1 LKYISNKKG
10 AKMQKLWNVKSYDEK
25 YISDIM
31 KKYKISEILS
41 KLLVSHDIGFDEID
55 NFLVAN
61 LDNLKDPY
69 LIKDMDKFVNRL
81 CNAITQGEKICIYG
95 DYDVDGI
102 TSITIMYN
110 FLEELGAN
118 VNYYLPDRLSE
129 GYGLNKEA
137 LNEIRNNGTTLLIT
151 VDCGITAIEEIK
163 YAGEIGLD
171 VCVTDHHECGD
182 ELPNA
187 ICIINPKQ
195 KGDKSEFKFHAG
207 VGVAFKC
214 ITALSMRYNLNKDR
228 YLKYLDIVAVGTISD
243 IVSLTGENRI
253 IAKFGLEAMKVT
265 KNIGLAAILKLVGS
279 NEIDSILVSF
289 ALAPRINACGRMGN
303 ASLAVELLLAKNVS
317 KANKMA
323 LELDEQNKLRQEVE
337 KNIFNQALKMV
348 QDNELYKKSAIV
360 LYDESWHNGV
370 IGIVASKLVNMY
382 FKPVILFTKENGIIR
397 GSGRCELGFSLYEAL
412 TKCKDLLIQF
422 GGHELAAGM
431 TIEYDKIEEFKN
443 RFYDVVTEINPGES
457 KEIIDIDV
465 EIKKENLNISTI
477 KDTISMKPYGQGNKE
492 PVFIY
497 KGLKVQAIST
507 IKDGKHLKLTLRD
520 MNSLLVGI
528 AFSSGYRRD
537 EFVIGDKIDIV
548 GNININTFTNPKTIQ
563 FIIKDFKKSK

>member
-1 LKYISNKKG
+1 MYKIKKG
-10 AKMQKLWNVKSYDEK
+10 VKMQKLWNVIKYDEE
-25 YISDIM
+25 YIRKIM
-31 KKYKISEILS
+31 KTYKISEILS
-41 KLLVSHDIGFDEID
+41 KLLVSHNVEFDVIES
-55 NFLVAN
+55 FLRADLN
-61 LDNLKDPY
+61 NLKDPY
-69 LIKDMDKFVNRL
+69 LIKDMDKFVSRVSK
-81 CNAITQGEKICIYG
+81 AINDGEKICIYG

-102 TSITIMYN
+102 TSITIMYK

-118 VNYYLPDRLSE
+118 VSYYLPDRLSE

-137 LNEIRNNGTTLLIT
+137 LDDIKSGGTTLLIT

-163 YAGEIGLD
+163 YAGSIGLD
-171 VCVTDHHECGD
+171 VCITDHHECSD
-182 ELPNA
+182 ELPDA
-187 ICIINPKQ
+187 VCIINPKQ
-195 KGDKSEFKFHAG
+195 SGDKSEFKFHAG

-214 ITALSMRYNLNKDR
+214 ITALSMKNNLDKER

-265 KNIGLAAILKLVGS
+265 KNIGLSAILKLVGS

-303 ASLAVELLLAKNVS
+303 AGLAVELLLAKNVYE
-317 KANKMA
+317 ANKIA
-323 LELDEQNKLRQEVE
+323 AKLDEQNKLRQQVE

-360 LYDESWHNGV
+360 LYDENWHNGV
-370 IGIVASKLVNMY
+370 IGIVASKLVNIY
-382 FKPVILFTKENGIIR
+382 FKPVILFTKENGVIR
-397 GSGRCELGFSLYEAL
+397 GSGRCEVGFSLYDAL
-412 TKCKDLLIQF
+412 TKCKDSLIQF

-431 TIEYDKIEEFKN
+431 TIEYDKIEGFRNKFCE
-443 RFYDVVTEINPGES
+443 VVDNINQGEI
-457 KEIIDIDV
+457 KEVIDIDA
-465 EIKKENLNISTI
+465 EIKKDDLNINTI
-477 KDTISMKPYGQGNKE
+477 KDTILMKPYGQGNKE

-520 MNSLLVGI
+520 INSLLIGI
-528 AFSSGYRRD
+528 AFSSGDRRD
-537 EFVIGDKIDIV
+537 EIVIGDKIDIV

-563 FIIKDFKKSK
+563 FIIKDFKKS

>member
-1 LKYISNKKG
+1 
-10 AKMQKLWNVKSYDEK
+10 MQKLWNVIKYDEE
-25 YISDIM
+25 YIKKIM
-31 KKYKISEILS
+31 KTYKISEILS
-41 KLLVSHDIGFDEID
+41 KLLVSHNVEFDVIES
-55 NFLVAN
+55 FLRADLN
-61 LDNLKDPY
+61 NLKDPY
-69 LIKDMDKFVNRL
+69 LIKDMDKFVSRVSK
-81 CNAITQGEKICIYG
+81 AINDGEKICIYG

-102 TSITIMYN
+102 TSITIMYK

-118 VNYYLPDRLSE
+118 VSYYLPDRLSE

-137 LNEIRNNGTTLLIT
+137 LDDIKSGGTTLLIT

-163 YAGEIGLD
+163 YAGSIGLD
-171 VCVTDHHECGD
+171 VCITDHHECSD
-182 ELPNA
+182 ELPDA
-187 ICIINPKQ
+187 VCIINPKQ
-195 KGDKSEFKFHAG
+195 SGDKSEFKFHAG

-214 ITALSMRYNLNKDR
+214 ITALSMKNNLDKER

-265 KNIGLAAILKLVGS
+265 KNIGLSAILKLVGS

-303 ASLAVELLLAKNVS
+303 AGLAVELLLAKNVYE
-317 KANKMA
+317 ANKIA
-323 LELDEQNKLRQEVE
+323 AKLDEQNKLRQQVE

-360 LYDESWHNGV
+360 LYDENWHNGV
-370 IGIVASKLVNMY
+370 IGIVASKLVNIY
-382 FKPVILFTKENGIIR
+382 FKPVILFTKENGVIR
-397 GSGRCELGFSLYEAL
+397 GSGRCEVGFSLYDAL
-412 TKCKDLLIQF
+412 TKCKDSLIQF

-431 TIEYDKIEEFKN
+431 TIEYDKIEGFRNKFCE
-443 RFYDVVTEINPGES
+443 VVDNINQGEI
-457 KEIIDIDV
+457 KEVIDIDA
-465 EIKKENLNISTI
+465 EIKKDDLNINTI
-477 KDTISMKPYGQGNKE
+477 KDTILMKPYGQGNKE

-520 MNSLLVGI
+520 INSLLIGI
-528 AFSSGYRRD
+528 AFSSGDRRD
-537 EFVIGDKIDIV
+537 EIVIGDKIDIV

-563 FIIKDFKKSK
+563 FIIKDFKKS